1 MRAITDSATM
11 LRRQIRHMWRYP
23 TLILT
28 YAGVPVV
35 LLLLFVYVLGG
46 IMGAGIGGDRA
57 AYAAYLTPGIM
68 IMTIASAAQA
78 RWAWSPGTWP
88 RPATCRCH

>member
-23 TLILT
+23 TLILAF
-28 YAGVPVV
+28 AGVLVV

-46 IMGAGIGGDRA
+46 IMGARIGGDRA
-57 AYAAYLTPGIM
+57 AYAAYITP
-68 IMTIASAAQA
+68 AS
-78 RWAWSPGTWP
+78 
-88 RPATCRCH
+88 